1 MPKLVALDPGVKGFI
16 SSGYSTNPMLVD
28 YRSFGYAA
36 VIVKP
41 YGFKELG
48 EALDTAFR

>member
-1 MPKLVALDPGVKGFI
+1 MI
-16 SSGYSTNPMLVD
+16 VD

-41 YGFKELG
+41 YGFRELS
-48 EALDTAFR
+48 EALDTAFK